1 MLTNGARGILA
12 FADVE
17 HVDFSVLYHCGTPLL
32 RSQSQLLVG
41 SVTKKPRRCR
51 PKSKCLVWAVCVAGR
66 MVPNEAGPYTSALA
80 GLESFG
86 PLLFV
91 SKSLLLVLHSFPHHS
106 NLSKHSM
113 MSLPAAGAVP
123 GSLLFWSARIGNLQ
137 ALLSLAVCTY
147 PIHRV
152 ELSRSTVFQGSRTP
166 SCPV

>member
-17 HVDFSVLYHCGTPLL
+17 HVDFSVLCHCGTPLL

-66 MVPNEAGPYTSALA
+66 MVPDEAVPYTSALA

-123 GSLLFWSARIGNLQ
+123 GSLLFWSARIGNFQ

-147 PIHRV
+147 PYT
-152 ELSRSTVFQGSRTP
+152 SS
-166 SCPV
+166 

>member
-17 HVDFSVLYHCGTPLL
+17 HVDFSVLCHCGTPLL

-91 SKSLLLVLHSFPHHS
+91 SKSCSFVLPGPAPHGPPVPA
-106 NLSKHSM
+106 NLTKHSM
-113 MSLPAAGAVP
+113 MSSTGHKFPNPESEPEISVP
-123 GSLLFWSARIGNLQ
+123 VPELFEPEIPDPYFG
-137 ALLSLAVCTY
+137 
-147 PIHRV
+147 
-152 ELSRSTVFQGSRTP
+152 
-166 SCPV
+166 